1 MDKTYAETQN
11 EAPFDWNKALA
22 NPPDYGSPDYDNL
35 YILSGDWTTCACG
48 NECAI
53 IPRYKQDSL
62 RFAKGQPKDEALA
75 DLGHRFHNQITM
87 AEWEDAK
94 ETLQAIEARSA
105 ILIQQELAKRN
116 SK

>member
-22 NPPDYGSPDYDNL
+22 NPPDYRSEEHDRL
-35 YILSGDWTTCACG
+35 AEKAESWTTCACG
-48 NECAI
+48 NQCAI
-53 IPRYKQDSL
+53 IPRFGARPEDAILASL
-62 RFAKGQPKDEALA
+62 GLSFYDEVSN
-75 DLGHRFHNQITM
+75 G
-87 AEWEDAK
+87 EWEKSK